1 MNGHVFLVKTLLLI
15 SGHSF
20 AIVSAASCGCDP
32 NLEKRIETA
41 EIVTL
46 TLNFKIDNIK
56 ARIEGLET
64 RLETSEKRLSKQEEI
79 NRDKQQELS
88 VLLEKIS
95 TLEETNRSCL
105 NATEILKKQLEDVSK
120 KLEYQSL
127 DIMTIK
133 DTSIS
138 LIKSVT
144 ELIKNDIVPG
154 HQDAYDKES
163 KPEDDEKT
171 STLQPDENKWDKQH
185 CELVTSD
192 KDLKVFHQGKPVMN
206 GDRVKDGGDI
216 MLFCLQ
222 GKTVNS
228 QPIFKKVTCHN
239 GQWNTE
245 IPSCPFDS
253 ESKPEGLETEQN
265 KLDKV
270 DCELVISDKDLKVFH
285 QGKPVMNGD
294 RVKDGGDIMLFCLQR
309 KTVNNQPIFKKVT
322 CHNGQWNTEIPS
334 CPFNSGLET
343 EQNKLD
349 KVDCELVTSD
359 KDLKVFHQGKP
370 VMNGDRVKDGGD
382 IMLFCLQGKTV
393 NNQPIFKKV
402 TCHNG
407 QWNMEIPSCPFDSES
422 KPEGLETE
430 QNKLDKVDCELVTSD
445 KDLKVFHQGKPV
457 MNGDRVKDGGD
468 IMLFCLQGKTV
479 NNQPIFKKVTC
490 HNGQWNMEIPS
501 CPFDSEFKPEGL
513 ETEQNKLDKVDC
525 ELEISDKD
533 LKVFH
538 QGKPVMNGDR
548 VKDGG
553 DIMLFCLQRK
563 TVNNQPIFKKVTCH
577 NGQWNME
584 IPSCPFDSE
593 SKPQGNEDD
602 KDITKPEGLE
612 TGQNKFDKVDCE
624 LEISDKDL
632 KVFHQG
638 KPVMN
643 GDRVKDGDDIML
655 FCLQGKT
662 VNNQAIFKKVTC
674 HNGQWNTEI
683 LSCPFNSD
691 EEYEEQIIV
700 EQNRN
705 KQAREDCELVT
716 SDKDLKIFHQGKP
729 VGEGH
734 QVKNGDDIML
744 FCLHEKTLN
753 NEPVIKKVTCHNG
766 QWNTEIPSCSF
777 DSESQCTIHKLYD
790 ILPSGIIPRFIKDNY
805 KRGEEVEVYCN
816 NPGYFISGQKTV
828 WCSPKGHWHQTDLK
842 CEQGCK
848 LLEPGPTST
857 IIILNRKPYYRFGE
871 KMVLACPQGQYLENG
886 VHSIVCL
893 SPIWSDEFLPSCVDT
908 ED

>member
-334 CPFNSGLET
+334 CPFNSEGLET

-584 IPSCPFDSE
+584 IPSCPFDS
-593 SKPQGNEDD
+593 
-602 KDITKPEGLE
+602 
-612 TGQNKFDKVDCE
+612 
-624 LEISDKDL
+624 
-632 KVFHQG
+632 
-638 KPVMN
+638 
-643 GDRVKDGDDIML
+643 
-655 FCLQGKT
+655 
-662 VNNQAIFKKVTC
+662 
-674 HNGQWNTEI
+674 
-683 LSCPFNSD
+683 D

>member
-334 CPFNSGLET
+334 CPFN
-343 EQNKLD
+343 
-349 KVDCELVTSD
+349 
-359 KDLKVFHQGKP
+359 
-370 VMNGDRVKDGGD
+370 
-382 IMLFCLQGKTV
+382 
-393 NNQPIFKKV
+393 
-402 TCHNG
+402 
-407 QWNMEIPSCPFDSES
+407 
-422 KPEGLETE
+422 
-430 QNKLDKVDCELVTSD
+430 
-445 KDLKVFHQGKPV
+445 
-457 MNGDRVKDGGD
+457 
-468 IMLFCLQGKTV
+468 
-479 NNQPIFKKVTC
+479 
-490 HNGQWNMEIPS
+490 
-501 CPFDSEFKPEGL
+501 SEFKPEGL